1 MKPAVR
7 LDDVCVTR
15 DSVCILHRVKAAF
28 PEGKV
33 SAIIGPNGGGK
44 TTLLNAMLG
53 LAPCIGR
60 VEYLCCNGRPRI
72 GYVPQ
77 RLDFDRQAPIS
88 VLDFLAL
95 NQQRRPLWLGIAGH
109 ARNKAS
115 AALARVQ
122 AEDLIYSP
130 LGKLSGGE
138 LQRVQLALAL
148 MNDPD
153 LVFLDEPISGIDMA
167 GEKLFCDLL
176 ETIQQTSSGKRLTVV
191 MVSHDLEVVAKHAA
205 HVVCLK
211 KAVLFEGPPR
221 QVFTEDNLKRAYGL
235 HMGMCRHILEEAP
248 AHGVPIQINP
258 PTMVGGPT

>member
-15 DSVCILHRVKAAF
+15 DGVCILHRVKAAF
-28 PEGKV
+28 PEGRV
-33 SAIIGPNGGGK
+33 TAIIGPNGAGK
-44 TTLLNAMLG
+44 STLLHAMLG
-53 LAPCIGR
+53 LAPCIGKI
-60 VEYLCCNGRPRI
+60 EFLTNNGRPRI

-88 VLDFLAL
+88 VLDFLSL
-95 NQQRRPLWLGIAGH
+95 TQQRRPLWLGIAGH
-109 ARNKAS
+109 AKKKAIH
-115 AALARVQ
+115 ALSKVQ
-122 AEDLIYSP
+122 AEDLLHSP

-176 ETIQQTSSGKRLTVV
+176 EAIQQSSANKRLTVV
-191 MVSHDLEVVAKHAA
+191 LVSHDLEVVAKHAS

-211 KAVLFEGPPR
+211 KAVLFEGSPR
-221 QVFTEDNLKRAYGL
+221 QVFTEENLKRAYGL

-248 AHGVPIQINP
+248 AHGVPIQIVAP
-258 PTMVGGPT
+258 VGGPT